1 MSDVDISREA
11 CFKIVSRLNWYA
23 KLHGSQRN
31 HSRRADYQNEA
42 DMIIALR
49 AALDRA
55 EADIADLQ
63 YLSDT
68 GQFMEQIANLKD
80 RESYL
85 VDLLD
90 RITNYQAVID
100 CLSMP
105 ELNEVSCTLAAY
117 EKGENT

>member
-1 MSDVDISREA
+1 MIRDAESLDCNWDDGCPTEGSFDFCTGYLPVPEAITAWNKAVDEWEA
-11 CFKIVSRLNWYA
+11 
-23 KLHGSQRN
+23 
-31 HSRRADYQNEA
+31 
-42 DMIIALR
+42 
-49 AALDRA
+49 RA
-55 EADIADLQ
+55 EADVREAALQ

-68 GQFMEQIANLKD
+68 GQLMDRIANLKD

-105 ELNEVSCTLAAY
+105 ELNEVACTLADY

>member
-1 MSDVDISREA
+1 MTDAPKRKRKNGGDFYTEGEA
-11 CFKIVSRLNWYA
+11 A
-23 KLHGSQRN
+23 
-31 HSRRADYQNEA
+31 
-42 DMIIALR
+42 
-49 AALDRA
+49 
-55 EADIADLQ
+55 LQ

-68 GQFMEQIANLKD
+68 GQLMEQIANLKD
-80 RESYL
+80 RESCL

-117 EKGENT
+117 EKP